1 MMNIRNRFSG
11 IVNVM
16 LILFLSVLY
25 SCKHTSYNTDSN
37 ARLRFSTQVLT
48 FDTIFTSVS
57 SITRTLKVYN
67 PYNAAIKTDIALV
80 GGSSSYYSIN
90 IDGVACRQSQE
101 VEIAAKDSIFIF
113 VKINIPPN
121 QSDLPM
127 LVADTL
133 AFYTNGNRQNV
144 DLLAFGQDAHFILPQ
159 AIYATPDGQGGVAG
173 NIVAHEGETVHW
185 TADRPY
191 VIYGYAIIDSSATL
205 IIEPGTRIY
214 LHKNSGIW
222 AYIGSSFQV
231 KGTLDQPVTFQG
243 DRTEAWYQDDYSQ
256 WDRIWLCESDRN
268 HEISH
273 AVISNAY
280 IGIQA
285 ETIGNTMLGNT
296 LLVQNTTIKKTELYG
311 IYARSY
317 HIQAYNNEIIN
328 SKQACVCLSAG
339 GVYDFFHNTVYNAIS
354 AQRTM
359 PAVVISN
366 CDISADVNG
375 RVSYGD
381 CYAQLK
387 NNIIYGTADNEL
399 YTTYIND
406 AVMDLQLDYCLL
418 KIKSSSLDTIPH
430 GNNLL
435 QNKNPLF
442 KKTAKDDYDL
452 SLSESSPC
460 KSAGI
465 YLPQVSSDKS
475 SMPRSNP
482 PTIGAH
488 E

>member
-1 MMNIRNRFSG
+1 MNKRCCFYYQA
-11 IVNVM
+11 NVI
-16 LILFLSVLY
+16 LILWLSVFF
-25 SCKHTSYNTDSN
+25 SCKHTNYNTDKN
-37 ARLRFSTQVLT
+37 ARLRFSTQAVT

-57 SITRTLKVYN
+57 SITRTLKVFN
-67 PYNAAIKTDIALV
+67 PYNAAVKTDIALV

-90 IDGVACRQSQE
+90 IDGVACRQARE

-113 VKINIPPN
+113 IKINIPPN
-121 QSDLPM
+121 QSDIPM

-185 TADRPY
+185 TADKPY
-191 VIYGYAIIDSSATL
+191 VVYGYAIIDSSATL
-205 IIEPGTRIY
+205 IIDPGTKIY

-222 AYIGSSFQV
+222 AYTGSSLQV
-231 KGTLDQPVTFQG
+231 KGTLDQVVTFQG
-243 DRTEAWYQDDYSQ
+243 DRIEPWYQDDYSQ

-296 LLVQNTTIKKTELYG
+296 LLLQNTTIKKTELYG

-339 GVYDFFHNTVYNAIS
+339 GVYDFFHNTIYNAIS
-354 AQRTM
+354 TQRTM
-359 PAVVISN
+359 PAVIVSN
-366 CDISADVNG
+366 YDITTDVNG
-375 RVSYGD
+375 TAGYGD
-381 CYAQLK
+381 CYTRFT

-399 YTTYIND
+399 YTTCLND

-418 KIKSSSLDTIPH
+418 KIKTTSLDTIPH
-430 GNNLL
+430 GNNIL

-442 KKTAKDDYDL
+442 VKTAKDDLDL
-452 SLSESSPC
+452 SLSASSPC
-460 KSAGI
+460 KSAGV
-465 YLPQVSSDKS
+465 YMPQITTDKKN
-475 SMPRSNP
+475 MPRNNP
-482 PTIGAH
+482 PSIGAH